1 MMKDSNTVEVRE
13 AVGIFDSEEQMQ
25 AAIDDLLSHGFDRAE
40 ISVLAPVTA
49 VEEKLGHR
57 FVSVA
62 DIEDEP
68 AAMTKAF
75 VPIESIGDAEG
86 AVIGSLLYVG
96 AFAGIVLV
104 ASGGALAAGLAALA
118 LGGSGTAVGV
128 ALARLI
134 KQHHADYIADQ
145 LEKGGLLLWV
155 RTWDQKDEEKAVKVL
170 SAHSAHDVHI
180 HALPAQD

>member
-1 MMKDSNTVEVRE
+1 MEDSSKVEIRE
-13 AVGIFDSEEQMQ
+13 AVGIFDSEKQLQ
-25 AAIDDLLSHGFDRAE
+25 AAIDDLLSHGFNRAE
-40 ISVLAPVTA
+40 ISVLAPVSA

-57 FVSVA
+57 FKSVA
-62 DIEDEP
+62 EIEDDPE
-68 AAMTKAF
+68 AMSKAY
-75 VPIESIGDAEG
+75 VPVETIGDAEG

-104 ASGGALAAGLAALA
+104 ASGGALAAALAALA
-118 LGGSGTAVGV
+118 LGGTGTAVGV
-128 ALARLI
+128 ALARFI

-155 RTWDQKDEEKAVKVL
+155 RTWDQKDEAKAVELL

-180 HALPAQD
+180 HALPA

>member
-1 MMKDSNTVEVRE
+1 MMKDSNTVDVRE

-57 FVSVA
+57 FKSVTE
-62 DIEDEP
+62 IEDDPE
-68 AAMTKAF
+68 AMTKAF
-75 VPIESIGDAEG
+75 VPIETMGDAEG

-104 ASGGALAAGLAALA
+104 ASGGALAAALAALT
-118 LGGSGTAVGV
+118 LGGSGTVLGV
-128 ALARLI
+128 ALARFI

-180 HALPAQD
+180 HGLPAQD

>member
-1 MMKDSNTVEVRE
+1 MAESNQAEVRE
-13 AVGIFDSEEQMQ
+13 AVGIFDSEEQLQ

-57 FVSVA
+57 FESVA
-62 DIEDEP
+62 EIEDDPE
-68 AAMTKAF
+68 AMTKAY

-104 ASGGALAAGLAALA
+104 ASGGALAAALAALA
-118 LGGSGTAVGV
+118 LGGSGTAIGI
-128 ALARLI
+128 ALARFI
-134 KQHHADYIADQ
+134 NQHHADYIAEQ

-155 RTWDQKDEEKAVKVL
+155 RTWDKKDEAKAVELL
-170 SAHSAHDVHI
+170 SGHSAHDAHI
-180 HALPAQD
+180 HTLPG

>member
-1 MMKDSNTVEVRE
+1 MEDSKISEVRE
-13 AVGIFDSEEQMQ
+13 AVGIFDGEESLQE
-25 AAIDDLLSHGFDRAE
+25 AIDDLLSHGFDRAE
-40 ISVLAPVTA
+40 ISVLAPVSA

-57 FVSVA
+57 LKSVA
-62 DIEDEP
+62 EIEDDPE
-68 AAMTKAF
+68 AMSKAYIP
-75 VPIESIGDAEG
+75 VETIGDAEG

-104 ASGGALAAGLAALA
+104 ASGGALAAALAALA

-128 ALARLI
+128 ALARFI
-134 KQHHADYIADQ
+134 KQHHADYIAEQ

-155 RTWDQKDEEKAVKVL
+155 RTWDQKDEEKAVELL
-170 SAHSAHDVHI
+170 SAHSGHDVHI

>member
-1 MMKDSNTVEVRE
+1 MEDSGKTEIRE
-13 AVGIFDSEEQMQ
+13 AVGIFDSEQQLQ
-25 AAIDDLLSHGFDRAE
+25 AAIDDLLSHGFNRAE
-40 ISVLAPVTA
+40 ISVLAPVSA

-57 FVSVA
+57 FKSVA
-62 DIEDEP
+62 EIEDDPE
-68 AAMTKAF
+68 AMSKAYIP
-75 VPIESIGDAEG
+75 VETIGDAEG

-104 ASGGALAAGLAALA
+104 ASGGALAAALAALA

-128 ALARLI
+128 ALARFI

-155 RTWDQKDEEKAVKVL
+155 RTWDQKDEAKAVELL

-180 HALPAQD
+180 HALPA

>member
-1 MMKDSNTVEVRE
+1 MEDSGTAEIRE
-13 AVGIFDSEEQMQ
+13 AVGIFDSEKQLQ
-25 AAIDDLLSHGFDRAE
+25 AAIDDLLSHGFNRAE
-40 ISVLAPVTA
+40 ISVLAPVSA

-57 FVSVA
+57 FKSVA
-62 DIEDEP
+62 EIEDDPE
-68 AAMTKAF
+68 AMSKAYIP
-75 VPIESIGDAEG
+75 VETIGDAEG

-104 ASGGALAAGLAALA
+104 ASGGALAAALAALA

-128 ALARLI
+128 ALARFI

-155 RTWDQKDEEKAVKVL
+155 RTWDQKDEAKAVELL
-170 SAHSAHDVHI
+170 SVHSAHDVHI
-180 HALPAQD
+180 HALPA

>member
-1 MMKDSNTVEVRE
+1 MEDSGTVEIRE
-13 AVGIFDSEEQMQ
+13 AVGILDSEKQLQ
-25 AAIDDLLSHGFDRAE
+25 AAIDDLLSHGFNRAE
-40 ISVLAPVTA
+40 ISVLAPVSA

-57 FVSVA
+57 FKSVA
-62 DIEDEP
+62 EIEDDPE
-68 AAMTKAF
+68 AMSKAY
-75 VPIESIGDAEG
+75 VPVETIGDAEG
-86 AVIGSLLYVG
+86 AVIGSLFYVG

-104 ASGGALAAGLAALA
+104 ASGGALAAALAALA

-128 ALARLI
+128 ALARFI

-155 RTWDQKDEEKAVKVL
+155 RTWDQKDEAKAVELL

-180 HALPAQD
+180 HALPA

>member
-1 MMKDSNTVEVRE
+1 MEDSGKTEIRE
-13 AVGIFDSEEQMQ
+13 AVGIFDSEQQLQ
-25 AAIDDLLSHGFDRAE
+25 AAIDDLLSHGFNRAE
-40 ISVLAPVTA
+40 ISVLAPVSA

-57 FVSVA
+57 FKSVA
-62 DIEDEP
+62 EIEDDPE
-68 AAMTKAF
+68 AMSKAY
-75 VPIESIGDAEG
+75 VPVETIGDAEG

-104 ASGGALAAGLAALA
+104 ASGGALAAALAALA

-128 ALARLI
+128 ALARFI
-134 KQHHADYIADQ
+134 QQHHADYIADQ

-155 RTWDQKDEEKAVKVL
+155 RTWDQKDEAKAVELL

-180 HALPAQD
+180 HALPA

>member
-1 MMKDSNTVEVRE
+1 MEEVSKAEVRE
-13 AVGIFDSEEQMQ
+13 AVGIFDSEPELQ

-40 ISVLAPVTA
+40 ISVLAPVAA
-49 VEEKLGHR
+49 VEEKLGHH
-57 FVSVA
+57 FKSVVE
-62 DIEDEP
+62 IEDDP
-68 AAMTKAF
+68 KAMTKAY
-75 VPIESIGDAEG
+75 VPIETIGDAEG

-104 ASGGALAAGLAALA
+104 ASGGALAASLAALA

-128 ALARLI
+128 VLARFM

-155 RTWDQKDEEKAVKVL
+155 RTWDQKDEAKAVELL
-170 SAHSAHDVHI
+170 SAHSGHDVHI
-180 HALPAQD
+180 HGLPAHN

>member
-1 MMKDSNTVEVRE
+1 MEDSKISEVRE
-13 AVGIFDSEEQMQ
+13 AVGIFDGEERLQ

-40 ISVLAPVTA
+40 ISVLAPVSA

-57 FVSVA
+57 LKSVA
-62 DIEDEP
+62 EIEDDPE
-68 AAMTKAF
+68 AMSKAYIP
-75 VPIESIGDAEG
+75 VETIGDAEG

-104 ASGGALAAGLAALA
+104 ASGGALAAALAALA

-128 ALARLI
+128 ALARFI
-134 KQHHADYIADQ
+134 KQHHADYIAEQ

-155 RTWDQKDEEKAVKVL
+155 RTWDQKDEEKAVELL
-170 SAHSAHDVHI
+170 SAHSGHDVHI

>member
-1 MMKDSNTVEVRE
+1 MEDSGKAEIRE
-13 AVGIFDSEEQMQ
+13 AVGIFDSEQQLQ
-25 AAIDDLLSHGFDRAE
+25 AAIDDLLSHGFNRAE
-40 ISVLAPVTA
+40 ISVLAPVSA

-57 FVSVA
+57 FKSVA
-62 DIEDEP
+62 EIEDDPE
-68 AAMTKAF
+68 AMSKAYIP
-75 VPIESIGDAEG
+75 VETIGDAEG

-104 ASGGALAAGLAALA
+104 ASGGAVAAALAAIA

-128 ALARLI
+128 ALARFI

-155 RTWDQKDEEKAVKVL
+155 RTWDQKDEAKAVELL

-180 HALPAQD
+180 HALPA

>member
-1 MMKDSNTVEVRE
+1 MEDSKISEVRE
-13 AVGIFDSEEQMQ
+13 AVGIFDGEESLQ

-40 ISVLAPVTA
+40 ISVLAPVSA

-57 FVSVA
+57 LKSVA
-62 DIEDEP
+62 EIEDDPE
-68 AAMTKAF
+68 AMSKAYIP
-75 VPIESIGDAEG
+75 VETIGDAEG

-104 ASGGALAAGLAALA
+104 ASGGALAAALAALA

-128 ALARLI
+128 ALARFI
-134 KQHHADYIADQ
+134 KQHHADYIAEQ

-155 RTWDQKDEEKAVKVL
+155 RTWDQKDEEKAVELL
-170 SAHSAHDVHI
+170 SAHSGHDVHI